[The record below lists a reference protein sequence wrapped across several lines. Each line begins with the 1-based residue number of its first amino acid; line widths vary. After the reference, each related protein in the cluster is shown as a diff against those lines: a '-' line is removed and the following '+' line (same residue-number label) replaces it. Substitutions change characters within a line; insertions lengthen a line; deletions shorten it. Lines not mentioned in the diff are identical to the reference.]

1 MDDRKIWRMTG
12 EDARDD
18 DALRDAAYEPALV
31 TGLPHRSLRL
41 SSVLVV
47 DRDLAFLDHVAAIGR
62 SRLIDVRAA
71 RDVGEALHE
80 ARTHMLDAAL
90 IDVSFGVSLGVSPGI
105 GLGVSPGV
113 GSGPGARPGLGL
125 GTDAGTGQGGAEHAF
140 DLARQL
146 RALDGYADLPL
157 AFLASESCVAH
168 HIAAVHAGGSLFLT
182 KPLDA
187 RAFAGAVHSLE
198 AERHTRRPRV
208 LVLDDEPEVARALAG
223 TLAAQR
229 MDAYFLS
236 SPLEILDALE
246 QVQPSLL
253 LLDVDMPELS
263 GLEVCKMLRASARWK
278 DLPVLLAT
286 ADASE
291 EVRIA
296 CFEAGADDYVHK
308 PVSERELLARIH
320 ARLERLR
327 LQRERADRDT
337 LTGLLLR
344 HAFAEALAARLN
356 DAQRDHRPVS
366 IALLDLDG
374 FKRLNDDHGH
384 LAGDRVLAAFG
395 KLLATAFRANDLRGR
410 WGGEEFVVAF
420 CGEDAASATAILER
434 TRRELEARSFQG
446 DHGAPFR
453 VTFSAGVAAYPH
465 DGLAL
470 DQLLQAAD
478 RRLHAAKAAGRARIE
493 SGRRRPDTGRWPPIR
508 E

>member
-1 MDDRKIWRMTG
+1 MDIRKIGRMTG

-18 DALRDAAYEPALV
+18 DALREAAYESGLSA
-31 TGLPHRSLRL
+31 GLPHRSLRL
-41 SSVLVV
+41 STVLVV
-47 DRDLAFLDHVAAIGR
+47 DDDLAFLDHVVALGR
-62 SRLIDVRAA
+62 SRLIDVRVA
-71 RDVGEALHE
+71 RDAGEALHE
-80 ARTHMLDAAL
+80 ARTHVLDAAL
-90 IDVSFGVSLGVSPGI
+90 IDI
-105 GLGVSPGV
+105 GLGVGLGASHGPSLGASPGV
-113 GSGPGARPGLGL
+113 GLGTDPGVGPGA
-125 GTDAGTGQGGAEHAF
+125 AEHAF

-146 RALDGYADLPL
+146 RALEGHADLPL
-157 AFLASESCVAH
+157 GFLASESCVAH

-187 RAFAGAVHSLE
+187 RAFASAVHSLE
-198 AERHTRRPRV
+198 AERHHQRPRV

-223 TLAAQR
+223 TLAAHR
-229 MDAYFLS
+229 MDAFFLT

-246 QVQPSLL
+246 QIQPSLL
-253 LLDVDMPELS
+253 LIDVDMPELS

-296 CFEAGADDYVHK
+296 CFEAGGDDYVHK

-320 ARLERLR
+320 GRLERLR

-374 FKRLNDDHGH
+374 FKRLNDIHGH
-384 LAGDRVLAAFG
+384 LAGDRVLTAFG
-395 KLLATAFRANDLRGR
+395 KLLSTAFRANDLRGR

-434 TRRELEARSFQG
+434 TRRELESRSFQS
-446 DHGAPFR
+446 DHGAPFH
-453 VTFSAGVAAYPH
+453 VTFNAGVAAYPH

-470 DQLLQAAD
+470 DQLVQVAD
-478 RRLHAAKAAGRARIE
+478 RRLHAAKAAGRARTE
-493 SGRRRPDTGRWPPIR
+493 SGRRRPDTARWPPIR